1 MSLDS
6 AVSSLVSRLEAV
18 TKRLETVEKQLASG
32 AGAAPA
38 ASAAPAAGA
47 GGASSASVLAFEE
60 LINSYIKPFV
70 KVTSEIGSDE
80 LKKQVA
86 LVEKAV
92 EAQRDFLS
100 VASQS
105 KKPADSDLPAL
116 LKPMTDFITQ
126 IIEIRDKN
134 RVSKQFNHLSTL
146 SEGISALGWVTVSP
160 TPGPYVNESRASS
173 EFYSNKLLVQ
183 YKNTDPKQVEW
194 VHNWNNFLKE
204 LATYIKQHHTTG
216 LSWNPQGGDAKSA
229 TSAKPAGGPPPPPAG
244 GPPPPPSLSAAPVT
258 AKGPDM
264 GALFASINKG
274 EAISSGLKHVP
285 KEKKNKYMDKSALP
299 SGPVPQKKE
308 DKPAAP
314 KAAVA
319 KKGPPKLALE
329 GNKWIV
335 EYQDNNKNIQIT
347 ETEAKQ
353 TVYIYKSDNAVVHVS
368 GKINNIT
375 MDACKRTGVVF
386 ESAISSVELVNCSSA
401 EVQVKGKVPSIAID
415 KCSGVQLYLSKDAL
429 DVEIVSSKSDSMNVL
444 IPGEGDLT
452 ECPIPEQF
460 KTSIVNG
467 KLVTS
472 NVEHV

>member
-18 TKRLETVEKQLASG
+18 TKRLESVEKQLASG
-32 AGAAPA
+32 VVAAPA
-38 ASAAPAAGA
+38 APSGGASGAGA
-47 GGASSASVLAFEE
+47 GGASSPSVLAFEE
-60 LINSYIKPFV
+60 LINSYIKPLV
-70 KVTSEIGSDE
+70 KVTNEIGSDE

-92 EAQRDFLS
+92 EAERDFLS
-100 VASQS
+100 IASQS

-116 LKPMTDFITQ
+116 LKPLTDFITQ
-126 IIEIRDKN
+126 IVELRDKN

-160 TPGPYVNESRASS
+160 TPGPFVNESRASS

-183 YKNTDPKQVEW
+183 YKTSDQKQVEW

-216 LSWNPQGGDAKSA
+216 LSWNPQGGDAKS
-229 TSAKPAGGPPPPPAG
+229 SKPAGAAPSPPAAGPPPPP
-244 GPPPPPSLSAAPVT
+244 PVSAAPAT

-274 EAISSGLKHVP
+274 EGISSGLKHVP
-285 KEKKNKYMDKSALP
+285 KEKKNKYMDKTALP
-299 SGPVPQKKE
+299 SGPVPQKTEEKA
-308 DKPAAP
+308 AAP

-329 GNKWIV
+329 GNKWVV
-335 EYQDNNKNIQIT
+335 EFQDNNKNIQIT

-353 TVYIYKSDNAVVHVS
+353 TVYIYKSDNSVVHIS

-375 MDACKRTGVVF
+375 LDACRRTGVVF
-386 ESAISSVELVNCSSA
+386 ESAISAVELVNCNSV
-401 EVQVKGKVPSIAID
+401 EVQIKGKVPSIAID
-415 KCSGVQLYLSKDAL
+415 KCSGVQLYLSKDTL
-429 DVEIVSSKSDSMNVL
+429 DVEIVSSKSDQMNVL
-444 IPGEGDLT
+444 LPGEGDLA
-452 ECPIPEQF
+452 ELPIPEQF
-460 KTSIVNG
+460 KTSVVNG

-472 NVEHV
+472 TVEHV